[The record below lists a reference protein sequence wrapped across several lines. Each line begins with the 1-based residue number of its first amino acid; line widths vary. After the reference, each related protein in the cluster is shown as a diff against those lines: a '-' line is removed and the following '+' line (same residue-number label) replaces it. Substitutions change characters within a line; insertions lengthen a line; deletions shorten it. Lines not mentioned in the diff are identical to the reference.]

1 MKKSDKKEHSIF
13 SNIFYFIGIMF
24 KISPFLVIGECLSG
38 IIDKLPTRLIAVI
51 GVKYVIDV
59 AQSDDKSRI
68 IYAVA
73 AIAVLLL
80 ISEVFNWL
88 FREFYWN
95 LEKEKLTKGLNTKFF
110 NNAKSLDLEAYD
122 NPHFYNSFVLAIE
135 SSSGHIQG
143 ILGMVSRY
151 IGELVSLIAICSVIL
166 TIDPICLVIILITII
181 IFTPLGKKIGTLQSQ
196 RRIDNNRFHRRA
208 DYFARIFYLGGVQ
221 PPEISGDD
229 PPPGGDVA
237 LVEVVHSV
245 TSFLVV
251 HMESCLF

>member
-95 LEKEKLTKGLNTKFF
+95 LEK
-110 NNAKSLDLEAYD
+110 KS
-122 NPHFYNSFVLAIE
+122 
-135 SSSGHIQG
+135 
-143 ILGMVSRY
+143 
-151 IGELVSLIAICSVIL
+151 
-166 TIDPICLVIILITII
+166 
-181 IFTPLGKKIGTLQSQ
+181 
-196 RRIDNNRFHRRA
+196 
-208 DYFARIFYLGGVQ
+208 
-221 PPEISGDD
+221 
-229 PPPGGDVA
+229 
-237 LVEVVHSV
+237 
-245 TSFLVV
+245 
-251 HMESCLF
+251 